1 MTEILK
7 STIDERGVATL
18 TLNRPEVHNAFNAE
32 LVGALQEAFEQV
44 ADEGVRVLILS
55 GEGHSFS
62 AGADL
67 NWMRDMAAASESENR
82 ADARRLATMLRRL
95 DQLPCPTIARVNGH
109 AFGGGVGLIACCDLA
124 VALEH
129 ARFGL
134 TEVRLGLVPA
144 TISPFVVPRIG
155 INHSRRYMLTGER
168 MDAAAAQRIGLVT
181 DIVPPGQLDGHVS
194 DLVDLLLAGGPNAQ
208 AGVKSLIRLVSSSVD
223 DAEELD
229 RRTSE
234 TIAAL
239 RVSREGQEG
248 LSAFLEKRRP
258 AWAVTEKGTADE
270 HG

>member
-1 MTEILK
+1 MTDLLRHD
-7 STIDERGVATL
+7 IDDRGVVTL
-18 TLNRPEVHNAFNAE
+18 TLNRPTVHNAFNAE
-32 LVGALQEAFEQV
+32 LVAALSEALERI
-44 ADEGVRVLILS
+44 ADEGARVLILT

-67 NWMRDMAAASESENR
+67 NWMRDMASADESENR
-82 ADARRLATMLRRL
+82 EDARLLAAMLRRL

-109 AFGGGVGLIACCDLA
+109 AFGGGVGLIACCDLS

-129 ARFGL
+129 ARIGL

-155 INHSRRYMLTGER
+155 ISHARRYMLTGER
-168 MDAAAAQRIGLVT
+168 MDAQTAQRIGLLT
-181 DIVPPGQLDGHVS
+181 DIVPPGQLDGHIA
-194 DLVDLLLAGGPNAQ
+194 DLVDLLLAGGPKAQ
-208 AGVKSLIRLVSSSVD
+208 ARVKSLIRLVSSSQA

-248 LSAFLEKRRP
+248 LSAFLEKRAP
-258 AWAVTEKGTADE
+258 EWNVEKQGNRK
-270 HG
+270 